1 MFPCEGQAPV
11 ISAHPASAQQAS
23 PQPNPSLSARLT
35 NAFGSSATALLN
47 AGANLLSQAPNPA
60 PGVTPPS
67 SDMVHLL
74 GPAVTDVA
82 DVILTPAP
90 APAATRE
97 ATSMSSEVAAA
108 GAAHAP
114 TTSIEG
120 EVAAAANSPAVAPS
134 AAAAALAASMSTL
147 QGPQPPLLGALNAV
161 AGLPGDLGL
170 LPKLP
175 GMPGGGSSLQGQ
187 QMPQEGPLGIQ
198 KGVAATSQN
207 VSGLGS
213 GRRR

>member
-1 MFPCEGQAPV
+1 
-11 ISAHPASAQQAS
+11 
-23 PQPNPSLSARLT
+23 
-35 NAFGSSATALLN
+35 
-47 AGANLLSQAPNPA
+47 
-60 PGVTPPS
+60 
-67 SDMVHLL
+67 
-74 GPAVTDVA
+74 
-82 DVILTPAP
+82 
-90 APAATRE
+90 
-97 ATSMSSEVAAA
+97 MSSEVAAA